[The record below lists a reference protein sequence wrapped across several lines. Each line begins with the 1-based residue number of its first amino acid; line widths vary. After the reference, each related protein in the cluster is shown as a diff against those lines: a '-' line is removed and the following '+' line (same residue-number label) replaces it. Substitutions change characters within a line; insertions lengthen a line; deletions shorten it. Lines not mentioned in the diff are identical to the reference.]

1 MKLYRYELG
10 LGDDGA
16 ENVADKQLVGE
27 FLTSDIAIDWI
38 RKQNQTNHTV
48 FAVIAC
54 NADESL
60 DDVLWLLDFGGANG
74 A

>member
-10 LGDDGA
+10 FGDDSA
-16 ENVADKQLVGE
+16 ENVADKKLVGE
-27 FLTSDIAIDWI
+27 FLTSDIAIDYI
-38 RKQNQTNHTV
+38 RKQNSIKHNV
-48 FAVIAC
+48 FAVISC

-60 DDVLWLLDFGGANG
+60 DDVLWLLDFGGVNG